1 MNLLRNL
8 TIPARLWGQL
18 ALVIT
23 GFVLM
28 IAISLLEVKS
38 ELTTATANNT
48 RMLVESAHSLVQHFH
63 TQSQQGVLSEDDAK
77 QQALAMLAQMR
88 YDDGNYFWVNDM
100 HPNMVMHA
108 AKPSLNGSDLTQMKD
123 PNGKA
128 LFVEMVQVVRK
139 DGHGLVPYQWPL
151 PGKDTPVDKISYVK
165 GFAPWGWVIGSGV
178 YLQDVD
184 AAFWSAVPT
193 HFGTASS
200 ILLVIGIVIFMLIQ
214 SITQPVNSVV
224 QALEDISAGDGD
236 LTQRLPADGKDEV
249 TLLANAF
256 NRFVEKIH
264 QTLQQVQLAT
274 GSLADASRHLDS
286 LMQSSQNTMR
296 EQQNQAQAVNSA
308 MREMTATV
316 QNIASSA
323 EQAAAAATA
332 ADKEADQGRHIVV
345 TTSGSVEALAGE
357 VQRAVQVINT
367 LASDSQSISGVLEVI
382 RGIAEQTNLLAL
394 NAAIEAARAG
404 EQGRGFAVVADEV
417 RTLAAKTQQSTEEIR
432 NMIDSLQGGS
442 NRAVAAMSTGEK
454 ASQSAVDST
463 RKTADSLHSIAAA
476 INTISDMNL
485 QIASA
490 AEEQSQVAKEIDRA
504 ISRIGTL
511 SEEANQGVAQT
522 TQSSQQLSDLSKKL
536 NHLIGEFRL

>member
-1 MNLLRNL
+1 MNLFRNF

-18 ALVIT
+18 TLVIA
-23 GFVLM
+23 GFLLLIVT
-28 IAISLLEVKS
+28 SLYEVKS
-38 ELTTATANNT
+38 ELTMATAKNT

-63 TQSQQGVLSEDDAK
+63 QQAQQGAMSEQQA
-77 QQALAMLAQMR
+77 QEQALAMLAQMR

-100 HPNMVMHA
+100 RPHMIMHA
-108 AKPSLNGSDLTQMKD
+108 AKPSLNGSDLSDFKD

-128 LFVEMVQVVRK
+128 LFVEMVNVVRAS
-139 DGHGLVPYQWPL
+139 GAGLVPYQWPL
-151 PGKDTPVDKISYVK
+151 PGADKPVDKISYVK

-193 HFGTASS
+193 QIATAGA
-200 ILLVIGIVIFMLIQ
+200 ILLVIGVVIFLLIQ
-214 SITQPVNSVV
+214 SITTPLNSVV
-224 QALEDISAGDGD
+224 NALQDISAGDGD
-236 LTQRLPADGKDEV
+236 LTQRLPSQGKDEV

-256 NRFVEKIH
+256 NDFVSKIH
-264 QTLQQVQLAT
+264 QTLQQVQSAT
-274 GSLADASRHLDS
+274 GSLAEASKQLDS
-286 LMQSSQNTMR
+286 LMRSSQNTMR
-296 EQQNQAQAVNSA
+296 EQQNQTQAVNSA
-308 MREMTATV
+308 MREMTTTV

-332 ADKEADQGRHIVV
+332 ADKEADQGRDIVV
-345 TTSGSVEALAGE
+345 ATSSSVEALAGE
-357 VQRAVQVINT
+357 VQRAVEVINT

-463 RKTADSLHSIAAA
+463 RQTADSLHSIAAA

-511 SEEANQGVAQT
+511 SDEANQGVAQT
-522 TQSSQQLSDLSKKL
+522 AQSSQQLSDLSKKL
-536 NHLIGEFRL
+536 NQLIGEFRL